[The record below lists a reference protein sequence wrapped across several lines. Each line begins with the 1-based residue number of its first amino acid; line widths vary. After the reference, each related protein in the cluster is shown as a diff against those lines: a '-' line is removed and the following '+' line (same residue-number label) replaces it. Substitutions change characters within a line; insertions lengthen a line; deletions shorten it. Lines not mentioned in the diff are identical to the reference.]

1 MLLKALFWRQY
12 SCGKREDLLSLAL
25 VDHHFPVVCHQYN
38 SLLLNLE
45 LCTHVAEMSQV

>member
-1 MLLKALFWRQY
+1 RQY

-45 LCTHVAEMSQV
+45 LCTPNC